1 MSDAPSPEALLV
13 TMLSQAREHAVM
25 LLDPEARV
33 TWWSDGAERI
43 FGYAPGEILGQPVSI
58 LFTPEDRAAGLDRTE
73 LATASSGTS
82 AEDDRWQLRRD
93 GSRFWASGVM
103 VALPGPGG
111 ERLGYGKILRN
122 RTDHK
127 EQVESLRNRVRDL
140 VSTSHRKDVFLSTL
154 SHELRNP
161 LAPLANALQIIRLAA
176 TPSPDLEYAIRV
188 IERQMEQLHR
198 LVDDLLDLSR
208 VNAGKMQ
215 LERTP
220 VVLNDVLRQSVDA
233 MRASIAHRQQH
244 LEVTIPETPMVVEGD
259 AGRLMQV
266 FVNLLTNAGKYT
278 AHRGH
283 IWLKATVDGTEAVV
297 HVEDDGMGIAPEMLP
312 RIFDLFTQVD
322 TARAHSQGGL
332 GIGLALVKDLVA
344 LHGGSVQGRS
354 EGPGHGSQFSVR
366 LPLRGEASA

>member
-1 MSDAPSPEALLV
+1 MSDAPSPGALLV

-25 LLDPEARV
+25 LLDADARV
-33 TWWSDGAERI
+33 TWWSEGAERI
-43 FGYAPGEILGQPVSI
+43 FGYPPGEILGQSVSV

-73 LATASSGTS
+73 LATAGTGTS

-103 VALPGPGG
+103 VALLADGQ
-111 ERLGYGKILRN
+111 RVGYGKILRN

-127 EQVESLRNRVRDL
+127 EQLESLRNRVREL
-140 VSTSHRKDVFLSTL
+140 ESTSHRKDVFLSTL

-176 TPSPDLEYAIRV
+176 TPGPELEYAIRV
-188 IERQMEQLHR
+188 IERQMELLRR

-215 LERTP
+215 LARAP
-220 VVLNDVLRQSVDA
+220 VMLNDVLRQSVDA
-233 MRASIAHRQQH
+233 MRAGVARRQQH
-244 LEVTIPETPMVVEGD
+244 LEVTIPDTPMVVDGD
-259 AGRLMQV
+259 ADRLMQV

-278 AHRGH
+278 PHRGH

-354 EGPGHGSQFSVR
+354 EGPGHGSKFTVR
-366 LPLRGEASA
+366 LPLRGAASA